1 MDGEDV
7 KNSKYFHC
15 QIFLQDPL
23 LIKFPDFFLRSNVDN
38 ISDADIVL
46 LSVADESK
54 STSKRRGA
62 SEGPHCI
69 RIASNES
76 EFFSRDGKLIPIM
89 PMRGSLTDKK
99 IYDFGY
105 LNRDELYTSIYDI
118 VTQDKIPVLIGGDH
132 SLTTVALRAVGDAL
146 GKVGLIYFDAH
157 PDFVSSTLDYYGSV
171 LSDSSKHLDFE
182 NSLLIGTRAA
192 EEQELENIR
201 RAGLEI
207 ITPLDIAE
215 AGISKIA
222 KKISSTSADKKY
234 ISIDLDCL
242 DPAFAPGV
250 SVPSAGGLSAI
261 ELIYLLKQAAFNRY
275 RRDGR
280 YRALS
285 RF

>member
-1 MDGEDV
+1 MQNSTQNWIEIFQINPLWAMDGEDV

-118 VTQDKIPVLIGGDH
+118 VTQDKIPVLNWWRSFSYYCCIEGGRRR
-132 SLTTVALRAVGDAL
+132 VRKGR
-146 GKVGLIYFDAH
+146 
-157 PDFVSSTLDYYGSV
+157 P
-171 LSDSSKHLDFE
+171 HL
-182 NSLLIGTRAA
+182 L
-192 EEQELENIR
+192 
-201 RAGLEI
+201 
-207 ITPLDIAE
+207 
-215 AGISKIA
+215 
-222 KKISSTSADKKY
+222 
-234 ISIDLDCL
+234 
-242 DPAFAPGV
+242 
-250 SVPSAGGLSAI
+250 
-261 ELIYLLKQAAFNRY
+261 
-275 RRDGR
+275 
-280 YRALS
+280 
-285 RF
+285 

>member
-192 EEQELENIR
+192 EASGTRKYKESWARNNYTPGYSRSWNLKNCQEDIFYLCGQQIY
-201 RAGLEI
+201 
-207 ITPLDIAE
+207 LDR
-215 AGISKIA
+215 
-222 KKISSTSADKKY
+222 
-234 ISIDLDCL
+234 L
-242 DPAFAPGV
+242 
-250 SVPSAGGLSAI
+250 GLS
-261 ELIYLLKQAAFNRY
+261 
-275 RRDGR
+275 
-280 YRALS
+280 
-285 RF
+285 